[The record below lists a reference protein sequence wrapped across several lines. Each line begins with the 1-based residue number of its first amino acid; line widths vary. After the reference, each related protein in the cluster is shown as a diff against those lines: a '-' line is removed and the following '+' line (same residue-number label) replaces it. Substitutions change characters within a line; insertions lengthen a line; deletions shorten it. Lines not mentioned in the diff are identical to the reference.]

1 MAVIFKVVA
10 IGVVAG
16 VLVLAMRKY
25 SPEMAMQVSVAAGVI
40 LFLLTATQLGEAV
53 AFIKRFAGNF
63 AGFSEGITT
72 VLKVVGIAYLA
83 EFTGRVLKDAE
94 MAGLAG
100 NIEMAA
106 KVIIMVLTLPLIE
119 QFATTVLGIL
129 A

>member
-1 MAVIFKVVA
+1 MAIIIKAVA

-25 SPEMAMQVSVAAGVI
+25 SPEMAMQVGIAAGVI

-53 AFIKRFAGNF
+53 AFIERFAGNF
-63 AGFSEGITT
+63 SGFSQGITT

-83 EFTGRVLKDAE
+83 EFTGQVLKDADL
-94 MAGLAG
+94 AGLAG
-100 NIEMAA
+100 NIETAA
-106 KVIIMVLTLPLIE
+106 KIIIMVLTLPLIE